1 MSNDNKI
8 TLHAFTELV
17 AKRAGV
23 SSVEADAYIHQL
35 ALTMGEE
42 LEKGDYIH
50 LYHFGRFHTT
60 HVGEQMGH
68 NPNSGAPLIIPEHT
82 RVHFRP
88 YRALRFAVNTPFRQ
102 LRIKELTEDKTAWRI
117 RTGALI
123 LLAVFVVMLLLL
135 GIGVKSRIFTQDASV
150 VPPEKAS
157 GNIELV
163 RPVHEAPVTAAPEPA
178 TVTIAPAEAQTIP
191 APTIVATVPVEP
203 ALPTA
208 KATATVVTVS
218 SGDTLWA
225 IAATTWG
232 DPFWW
237 PVIYA
242 ENRPELSRLNPDLI
256 DIGITL
262 RIPALAGSVNSPKAA
277 DLQLKE
283 NAYRIVADDYQK
295 LDNPRAAE
303 YAAVAVRGFNTEN
316 NKYGGLAEGGIP
328 IGSVL
333 VIDDKIVGRGHN
345 RRVQK
350 GSAVLHAE
358 MDCLENAGRLT
369 AADYRRATL
378 YSTLSPCDMCSGA
391 VLLYGIP
398 KLVIGENKTFRG
410 PEEYVKSRGVEVV
423 VANNATCCQLMET
436 FIQKSPEL
444 WNEDIGV

>member
-8 TLHAFTELV
+8 TFHAFTELV

-23 SSVEADAYIHQL
+23 SRVEADAYIHQL
-35 ALTMGEE
+35 ALSMSEE
-42 LEKGDYIH
+42 LEKDGYVH

-68 NPNSGAPLIIPEHT
+68 NPNSGAPLTIPEHT

-123 LLAVFVVMLLLL
+123 LLAGLALLLL
-135 GIGVKSRIFTQDASV
+135 GIGIKSQIITQDASV
-150 VPPEKAS
+150 VSPEKAS
-157 GNIELV
+157 GKVETV
-163 RPVHEAPVTAAPEPA
+163 PPVHETSVTAAHEPA
-178 TVTIAPAEAQTIP
+178 TVTPVPVEVQDIP
-191 APTIVATVPVEP
+191 APAIVATVPIKP

-242 ENRPELSRLNPDLI
+242 ENRPELSHLNPDLI

-262 RIPALAGSVNSPKAA
+262 RIPVLAGSVNSPKAA
-277 DLQLKE
+277 DLKLKT
-283 NAYRIVADDYQK
+283 NAYRIVADDYRK
-295 LDNPRAAE
+295 LDNPRAGE
-303 YAAVAVRGFNTEN
+303 YAIVAARGF
-316 NKYGGLAEGGIP
+316 
-328 IGSVL
+328 
-333 VIDDKIVGRGHN
+333 DK
-345 RRVQK
+345 
-350 GSAVLHAE
+350 
-358 MDCLENAGRLT
+358 
-369 AADYRRATL
+369 
-378 YSTLSPCDMCSGA
+378 
-391 VLLYGIP
+391 
-398 KLVIGENKTFRG
+398 
-410 PEEYVKSRGVEVV
+410 
-423 VANNATCCQLMET
+423 
-436 FIQKSPEL
+436 
-444 WNEDIGV
+444 